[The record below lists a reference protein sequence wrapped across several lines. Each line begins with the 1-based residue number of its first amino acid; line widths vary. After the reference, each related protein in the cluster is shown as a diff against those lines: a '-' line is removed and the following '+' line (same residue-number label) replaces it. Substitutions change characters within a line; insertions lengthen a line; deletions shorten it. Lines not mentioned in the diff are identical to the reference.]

1 MTKAHGP
8 DKGKEKMKTQKSY
21 FPLLLV
27 FGLWLGLVLGC
38 SSFRKAMD
46 EKRAEREG
54 PAITISAEDLYK
66 AYQSNEA
73 DADKMYQGKIV
84 IVTGT
89 VGTTSTPDEGMGR
102 PAIILVDAHQ
112 KPIVNCFGFATD
124 NKEAISKLKTGQK
137 ISVKGKC
144 MGKVATDSPA
154 LEDSVL
160 Q

>member
-1 MTKAHGP
+1 MRITK
-8 DKGKEKMKTQKSY
+8 TSIT
-21 FPLLLV
+21 LV
-27 FGLWLGLVLGC
+27 LTFGLWLGLVLGC
-38 SSFRKAMD
+38 SSFRKAM
-46 EKRAEREG
+46 ESKRVEREG
-54 PAITISAEDLYK
+54 TGVTISAEDLYK

-73 DADKMYQGKIV
+73 DADKLYQGKIV

-137 ISVKGKC
+137 VTVKGKA
-144 MGKVATDSPA
+144 MGKVMTDVPV